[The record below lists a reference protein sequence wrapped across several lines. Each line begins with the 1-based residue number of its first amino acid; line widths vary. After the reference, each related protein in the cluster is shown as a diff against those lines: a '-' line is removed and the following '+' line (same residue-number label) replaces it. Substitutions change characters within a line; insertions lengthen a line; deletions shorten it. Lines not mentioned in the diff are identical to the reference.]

1 MEKTQHE
8 HCLVLALTY
17 SDETPEGRDG
27 ARMFAYADVQAFMGR
42 LRAAARRQAKRK
54 RWNLVPVLRFLVA
67 GEQGDRNGRC
77 HWHMI
82 LYSNFEV
89 TALGEVRGRY
99 GVLTRLADM
108 LTIGKRK
115 KRLHWSMWPFGFVTV
130 QEPDQGG
137 MNYVLSYC
145 LKDQFTGEK
154 SQDTM
159 REAKA
164 ENFATGL
171 FRMSK
176 RPAIGEAWLYSKME
190 ALDAMRAVLPAVE
203 LRIPDFHGYYVPSG
217 AFREKTLWALVALN
231 RRVVWATGAPAPQW
245 PSLLASCREREAD
258 LEILNG
264 PQTDEEEDPLEV
276 EIERRRSQA
285 AGESARRDFARR
297 CGAAVACDWCLG
309 FLTEA
314 ALAERGIERFED
326 EAGVWQYRSTPGR
339 ASLAERTCWMTRER
353 RSARSVPRIPNPRG
367 VVHGPLSRGVIVR
380 NKPPAPLSSL
390 RAVGAGGV
398 VELAQRQRPVL
409 ARGTVRQVARCLLS
423 VRSARAAECPRCRL
437 CAAPHDW
444 GA

>member
-1 MEKTQHE
+1 MCTRPIEKDGKTFACRSCDECIATRRHGWVARAMAEKTQHA
-8 HCLVLALTY
+8 HCLVIALTY
-17 SDETPEGRDG
+17 SDETEIGRQG
-27 ARMFAYADVQAFMGR
+27 ARMFAYADVRAFFAR
-42 LRAAARRQAKRK
+42 LRAAARRYAEAERL
-54 RWNLVPVLRFLVA
+54 NEVPVIRFLCA

-82 LYSNFEV
+82 VYSNVDLMKLGTFEGRFGRV
-89 TALGEVRGRY
+89 TKR
-99 GVLTRLADM
+99 ADM
-108 LTIGKRK
+108 MTVGKRK
-115 KRLHWSMWPFGFVTV
+115 RRLNWSLWPYGFVTL

-154 SQDTM
+154 SEGTM
-159 REAKA
+159 REAKS
-164 ENFATGL
+164 ERFATGL

-190 ALDAMRAVLPAVE
+190 ALDAKGAVLPAVE

-217 AFREKTLWALVALN
+217 SFREKTLWALVALN

-245 PSLLASCREREAD
+245 PSLLASCRENEAD

-276 EIERRRSQA
+276 EFGRRRSQA

-297 CGAAVACDWCLG
+297 CGSAVACDWCLG

-326 EAGVWQYRSTPGR
+326 EAGGWQYRSAPGR
-339 ASLAERTCWMTRER
+339 ASLAERRAERGSGINPDCRER
-353 RSARSVPRIPNPRG
+353 GS
-367 VVHGPLSRGVIVR
+367 
-380 NKPPAPLSSL
+380 K
-390 RAVGAGGV
+390 
-398 VELAQRQRPVL
+398 L
-409 ARGTVRQVARCLLS
+409 ARLTFPATGG
-423 VRSARAAECPRCRL
+423 SAGSA
-437 CAAPHDW
+437 
-444 GA
+444 G